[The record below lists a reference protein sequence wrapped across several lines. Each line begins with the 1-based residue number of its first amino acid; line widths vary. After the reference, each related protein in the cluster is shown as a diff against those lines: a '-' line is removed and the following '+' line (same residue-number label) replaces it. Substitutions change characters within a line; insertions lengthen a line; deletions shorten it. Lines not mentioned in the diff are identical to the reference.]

1 MLIHEYKKHVI
12 SLVFISSLHET
23 SLVSLCC
30 FRLCCIDDVGMSR
43 CFWNLLFVTFKVLK
57 IKVEC
62 NEPRLEYTKNDY
74 DSFISS
80 IVFNRNSS

>member
-12 SLVFISSLHET
+12 SLIFISSLHKT

-30 FRLCCIDDVGMSR
+30 CRPCCIDDVEMSC
-43 CFWNLLFVTFKVLK
+43 CFWSLLFVTFTVLK

-80 IVFNRNSS
+80 IFFNRNST